1 MDTENKHIDPV
12 GLLPKYFA
20 GEATPEEQRVIDD
33 WLSADENNRTE
44 FDAFLKLWNITDK
57 AQPGDEINLEAE
69 WQLLESEISPG
80 RAGKISLLRI
90 IQIAASVILIS
101 ALGFAGLK
109 FAGMRS
115 EKAPAAELST
125 LKMSDGTI
133 ISLNA
138 GSKITY
144 QKGYGVIHRN
154 IALKGEAYFE
164 VAKNETLPII
174 ISAGDA
180 RITVTG
186 TKFNVRAY
194 KDQTEVKVTVTEGT
208 VRLYETGQS
217 AKEAVL
223 SAGETGTFDRA
234 LKVVKKQPVFTMN
247 DIAWKTRIMD
257 FHNTTLAEVSA
268 VLEDTYHRN
277 VWVDPSVRLCPLTVR
292 FENQELTP
300 VLNVLR
306 STLDLT
312 ITVDGNRIIIKG
324 KGC

>member
-1 MDTENKHIDPV
+1 MDPV

-20 GEATPEEQRVIDD
+20 GETSPEEQRVIDD
-33 WLSADENNRTE
+33 WLSADEKNRTE
-44 FDAFLKLWNITDK
+44 FDAFSKLWNITGN
-57 AQPGDEINLEAE
+57 AQPGDEINLEKE
-69 WQLLESEISPG
+69 WQLLEKEISPA
-80 RAGKISLLRI
+80 RAKKISLVRI
-90 IQIAASVILIS
+90 LQIAASVVLVC

-109 FAGMRS
+109 FAGRKS
-115 EKAPAAELST
+115 EKAPAAELSA

-138 GSKITY
+138 GSRITY
-144 QKGYGVIHRN
+144 QKGYGVYHRQ

-164 VAKNETLPII
+164 VAKNNALPFII
-174 ISAGDA
+174 TAGNA
-180 RITVTG
+180 SIQVTG

-194 KDQTEVKVTVTEGT
+194 NDQNEVKVTVTEGR
-208 VRLYETGQS
+208 VRLFETGQS
-217 AKEAVL
+217 AKEAFL
-223 SAGETGTFDRA
+223 SAGETGTFDRT
-234 LKVVKKQPVFTMN
+234 LKVVKKQSLLNMN

-257 FHNTTLAEVSA
+257 FHNTTLSDVAT
-268 VLEDTYHRN
+268 VLENTYHRK

-312 ITVDGNRIIIKG
+312 ITVEDNQIVIKG
-324 KGC
+324 DGC